1 MKLCKNYGRAGGIPT
16 CLGSAFGQAGGGST
30 PLFWGKRFA
39 CGSIADTFAPL
50 MPRRALPSFHVSDAP
65 IAVPGFR
72 FASAAA
78 GIKTEGRLDV
88 AAVVA
93 DEPANIAGVFTRN
106 RVQAAPVAVAKTR
119 VRSGKASAV
128 LVNSGNANA
137 CTGKAGL
144 EAVRTTT
151 RALAERL
158 GVGVEEVIPAST
170 GVIGALLPSD
180 KIIAATDPLCDALSS
195 EGALD
200 FARAIMTTDQWP
212 KIASVEV
219 PLTRG
224 SGRVLGIAK
233 GAGMIHPNMATTL
246 AFVVT
251 DLGIDVKSLQRM
263 LRRAIHATF
272 NAISVDGDTST
283 NDTVLLLSSG
293 RAGRV
298 RAESADAKQLQE
310 AVTGV
315 LDALAR
321 SIVRDGEG
329 AQHVARIEVSGLASE
344 RAARKVAETIAT
356 SPLVKTALH
365 GRDANWGRIL
375 AAAGRAGVPFRQDR
389 AELRIGDET
398 IVRGGMPVGADA
410 EQRAAKVLA
419 EPEYT
424 IHLSLGT
431 GKGRAHYF
439 TSDLGPDYIAVNAN
453 YRS

>member
-1 MKLCKNYGRAGGIPT
+1 MTQR
-16 CLGSAFGQAGGGST
+16 
-30 PLFWGKRFA
+30 PL
-39 CGSIADTFAPL
+39 S
-50 MPRRALPSFHVSDAP
+50 SFSVSDAP

-78 GIKTEGRLDV
+78 GIKVEGRLDV
-88 AAVVA
+88 AAIVA
-93 DEPANIAGVFTRN
+93 DEPANIAAVFTRN
-106 RVQAAPVAVAKTR
+106 CVQAAPVRLAKTR

-144 EAVRTTT
+144 EAARATTL
-151 RALAERL
+151 ALAERL
-158 GVGVEEVIPAST
+158 GVRAEAVIPAST
-170 GVIGALLPSD
+170 GVIGALLPAD
-180 KIIAATDPLCDALSS
+180 KIIAATDRLCDALSS
-195 EGALD
+195 ESAMD

-212 KIASVEV
+212 KIASVTM
-219 PLTRG
+219 PLARG
-224 SGRVLGIAK
+224 EGRVLGIAK

-251 DLGIDVKSLQRM
+251 DIGADSKVLQRM
-263 LRRAIHATF
+263 LRSAISTTF

-298 RAESADAKQLQE
+298 RADSTDAKRFQE
-310 AVTGV
+310 AVTAV
-315 LDALAR
+315 LDALGR

-329 AQHVARIEVSGLASE
+329 ARHVARIEVSGLPSD
-344 RAARKVAETIAT
+344 RAARQVAQTIAT

-375 AAAGRAGVPFRQDR
+375 AAAGRAGVPFQQDR

-398 IVRGGMPVGADA
+398 IVRNGMPVGRDA
-410 EQRAAKVLA
+410 EQRAARILA

-424 IHLSLGT
+424 IHLSLGQK
-431 GKGRAHYF
+431 KGRAHYL
-439 TSDLGPDYIAVNAN
+439 TNDLGPDYIAVNAN